1 MATQASSIPELMT
14 VKQFAAA
21 HPWVTEKALRGM
33 IFTADAIG
41 FSKCVLRIRG
51 KVLIDV
57 AAFARW
63 IEGQNK
69 PKEPPIPFKNW
80 RRKTRRVGK
89 ENCDGPP

>member
-14 VKQFAAA
+14 VKQFSAA

-41 FSKCVLRIRG
+41 FSKCVRRIRG

-69 PKEPPIPFKNW
+69 PKEPPIPFSNW
-80 RRKTRRVGK
+80 QRRS
-89 ENCDGPP
+89 